1 MAMHDDLI
9 QKESMIEIGV
19 IEIAISLLQKKQ
31 KKEI

>member
-9 QKESMIEIGV
+9 QKESVIEIEV